1 MFDIADA
8 LKNFCAEHD
17 GQMNFYPGYSGRGMY
32 GKKCPAI
39 VVNDD
44 AQPFDIALALAGFW
58 AKQKKLILTP
68 FTNFWEEARWT
79 LWGSAMSSTSRMQAD
94 GIRPAWTLMSGRAL

>member
-44 AQPFDIALALAGFW
+44 AQPFDIALALAGF
-58 AKQKKLILTP
+58 LGET
-68 FTNFWEEARWT
+68 EEVDPYT
-79 LWGSAMSSTSRMQAD
+79 IHEFLGGSQMDSMGLGYVIYFPDAS
-94 GIRPAWTLMSGRAL
+94 

>member
-17 GQMNFYPGYSGRGMY
+17 GQMNFYPGYSGRSMY

-44 AQPFDIALALAGFW
+44 
-58 AKQKKLILTP
+58 T
-68 FTNFWEEARWT
+68 R
-79 LWGSAMSSTSRMQAD
+79 R
-94 GIRPAWTLMSGRAL
+94 

>member
-44 AQPFDIALALAGFW
+44 SRWPVFW

>member
-44 AQPFDIALALAGFW
+44 AQPFHHSRVFGRKPDGLYGARLCPLLPGC
-58 AKQKKLILTP
+58 KLT
-68 FTNFWEEARWT
+68 E
-79 LWGSAMSSTSRMQAD
+79 
-94 GIRPAWTLMSGRAL
+94 